1 MNNRGK
7 QVWLVDDDDDD
18 LLLLAVAFERV
29 APTVTITRL
38 QDGEDLL
45 PLLGQ
50 SPPPNLIIL
59 DLNMIRSTGFQTLKS
74 LRDTLIFSHLPV
86 VVLTTS
92 ESPEDK
98 KRSLT
103 LGANDF
109 YTKPS
114 RFDEL
119 TRLAAKLVQDWLPE
133 AVG

>member
-1 MNNRGK
+1 MNNTK
-7 QVWLVDDDDDD
+7 PQVWLVDDDDDD
-18 LLLLAVAFERV
+18 LMLLAVAFERV
-29 APTVTITRL
+29 APTVVITRL

-50 SPPPNLIIL
+50 SAPPNLVIL

-74 LRDTLIFSHLPV
+74 LRENPNFGQLPV

-92 ESPEDK
+92 ENPEDQR
-98 KRSLT
+98 RSKA

-119 TRLAAKLVQDWLPE
+119 TQLAAKLVQQWLP
-133 AVG
+133 V